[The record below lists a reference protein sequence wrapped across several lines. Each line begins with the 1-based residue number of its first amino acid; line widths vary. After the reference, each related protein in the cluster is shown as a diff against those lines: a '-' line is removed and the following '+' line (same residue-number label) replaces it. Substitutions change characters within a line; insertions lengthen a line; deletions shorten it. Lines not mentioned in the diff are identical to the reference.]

1 MVSGMALPESVNFGS
16 KWAEISADDG
26 KNWFFSVR
34 IRQNAEN
41 RLVLSKKR
49 TVLSIV
55 LSRFW
60 ANEQKR
66 KVRQT
71 RLFTGLFGG
80 ELGIRTLGSFWE
92 HSISSAAP
100 STTRTTLR
108 VCDSA
113 FLPKTF
119 GKNWR
124 KEQQNIQFSNRRKP
138 CIYGLFKRS
147 KQPTLQKISSAAPST
162 TRTTLRVCDSAFLP
176 KTFGKNWRKEQQNI

>member
-1 MVSGMALPESVNFGS
+1 MDRNF
-16 KWAEISADDG
+16 KRWRKELIF
-26 KNWFFSVR
+26 KVR
-34 IRQNAEN
+34 IRQNARN

-49 TVLSIV
+49 AVLSIV

-108 VCDSA
+108 VCNPA

-138 CIYGLFKRS
+138 LI
-147 KQPTLQKISSAAPST
+147 
-162 TRTTLRVCDSAFLP
+162 LRAFLAEQ
-176 KTFGKNWRKEQQNI
+176 TANSSKNFESCPLWPLRYVSV

>member
-1 MVSGMALPESVNFGS
+1 MGRNFRRWR
-16 KWAEISADDG
+16 KELI
-26 KNWFFSVR
+26 FTVR
-34 IRQNAEN
+34 IRQNARN
-41 RLVLSKKR
+41 RLVLSKKQA
-49 TVLSIV
+49 VLSIV

-66 KVRQT
+66 KVQKT

-108 VCDSA
+108 VCNSA

-138 CIYGLFKRS
+138 WFYGLFKRS
-147 KQPTLQKISSAAPST
+147 KQPTLQKISSQPRYDHFDTAAYQRIIPQIFPMRNT
-162 TRTTLRVCDSAFLP
+162 WKHNSAA
-176 KTFGKNWRKEQQNI
+176 GGM